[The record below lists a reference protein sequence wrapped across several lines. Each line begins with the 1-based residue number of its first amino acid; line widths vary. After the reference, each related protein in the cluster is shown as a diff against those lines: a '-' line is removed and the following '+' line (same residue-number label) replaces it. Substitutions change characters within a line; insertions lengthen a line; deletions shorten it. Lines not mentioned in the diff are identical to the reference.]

1 MTLHVQLSTKNWQGV
16 PKGKKN
22 RVEEKAIIVPDSD
35 MPQMLELLDGEF
47 KIIMINVL
55 RVLMV
60 KVDSMQKQMG
70 NISRGRET
78 ERVER
83 KC

>member
-1 MTLHVQLSTKNWQGV
+1 MSSFQQKI
-16 PKGKKN
+16 GK
-22 RVEEKAIIVPDSD
+22 VCQKARKIELKRKQSLYQTQD

-78 ERVER
+78 ERVKR